1 MASIST
7 PYVPSVLPNSRLLQ
21 TQFRLTY
28 AGAGLN
34 SLPSSLFR
42 SPAVALA
49 FSGHRVASSAPFR
62 SGSYTVGDFMMK
74 KGNLQVLKPSTSVDE
89 ALEVLVEKNLSGFP
103 VVDDDWKLVGVV
115 SDYDLLAL
123 DSISGVGGGETNIFP
138 DVNSSWKSFKL
149 IHKLLSK
156 KNAEVV
162 GDLMTPAPLVVRENM
177 NLENAARLL
186 LETKFHRLPVVDFEG
201 KLVGI
206 ITREDIVRAG
216 LLIKRTHSKE
226 LI

>member
-28 AGAGLN
+28 AGAGIN
-34 SLPSSLFR
+34 SSPSSLFR

-49 FSGHRVASSAPFR
+49 FSGHRVASSSQFR
-62 SGSYTVGDFMMK
+62 IGSYTVGDFMTK

-89 ALEVLVEKNLSGFP
+89 ALEVLVEKSLSGFP

-123 DSISGVGGGETNIFP
+123 DSISGVGDVEANIFP

-149 IHKLLSK
+149 IQKLLSK
-156 KNAEVV
+156 KNGEVV
-162 GDLMTPAPLVVRENM
+162 GDLMTPAPLVVRETM
-177 NLENAARLL
+177 NLESAARLL
-186 LETKFHRLPVVDFEG
+186 LETKFHLLPVVDCEG
-201 KLVGI
+201 KLMGI

-216 LLIKRTHSKE
+216 LQMKRTHSKE